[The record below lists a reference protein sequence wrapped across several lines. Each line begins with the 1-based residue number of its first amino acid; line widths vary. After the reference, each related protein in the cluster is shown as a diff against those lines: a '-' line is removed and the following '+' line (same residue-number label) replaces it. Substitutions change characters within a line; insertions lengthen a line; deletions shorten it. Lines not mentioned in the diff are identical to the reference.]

1 MKLTPRLEKIASMIP
16 KCTCVGDVG
25 TDHAYI
31 PVALVERQIVTRA
44 IASDVVDGPVRNARK
59 TVERY
64 GVSNQ
69 VEVRKGSGLAPY
81 DIGEIQGV
89 IIAGMGGPLIAEIIE
104 ADYELAHALD
114 FMILQPMIGQEV
126 LREYLESHNFKIVE
140 EYIETEGDKFYEIIK
155 VVTGQMTIDEALH
168 YEIGPLLSQK
178 DDEKVKAFLSFKL
191 KKYQKIYKSVKE
203 NSSVD
208 QTEFLEGIDKKIKIL
223 EELI

>member
-1 MKLTPRLEKIASMIP
+1 MKLTPRLEKIASMVP

-31 PVALVERQIVTRA
+31 PVALVERQIVTHA
-44 IASDVVDGPVRNARK
+44 IATDVVDGPVRNARK

-64 GVSNQ
+64 GVSDSI
-69 VEVRKGSGLAPY
+69 EVRKGSGLAPY
-81 DIGEIQGV
+81 DISEIQGV

-104 ADYELAHALD
+104 AHYELAHDLE

-140 EYIETEGDKFYEIIK
+140 EHIETEGDKFYEIIK
-155 VVTGQMTIDEALH
+155 VVTGQMKIEEELH
-168 YEIGPLLSQK
+168 YEIGPLLSQQ
-178 DDEKVKAFLSFKL
+178 DDEKVKDFLSFKL

-208 QTEFLEGIDKKIKIL
+208 KTEFLEAIKKKIKIL